1 MKGIPASEGIGVAQV
16 LTIQVQDLV
25 IETHTVEDT
34 EAEVARLRA
43 ALADVEIQL
52 ENLRIETAKHV
63 GEKEAEVF
71 EAHKMFLQ
79 DPEWAGQIE
88 SLILKESKSA
98 TEAVDQV
105 TKGFIQLFEAIED
118 PYLRERAADLKDVS
132 QRLLRKLLGLHEM
145 DLKNLEKPVILV
157 AKDLQ
162 PSQTAS
168 LDKNRVIGFVTEMG
182 NTTSH
187 TAIIARTLGIPAV
200 VGLSGILKTVKNGDI
215 LAIDGSTGDVVMGP
229 DSKVLED
236 FENRRKAYLDKQN
249 IFETVRGSQSLTADG
264 QQVEVA
270 GNIGKPKDV
279 ALIVNNDGDGIG
291 LFRSEFVFM
300 DRETAPTEEEQFE
313 AYKHVLETLGGKP
326 VIIRTLDAGGDKHIP
341 YLNIDEEMNPFLGY
355 RAIRICLDD
364 QELFKTQLRA
374 IFRASVYG
382 KAKIMFPMIARVE
395 EVRRAKAI
403 VESVK
408 ETLRTE
414 GIPFDETVPVGI
426 MIEIPSAAV
435 MADILIE
442 EVDFFSIGTND
453 LTQYTLAADRM
464 NEKLG
469 ELYSTFDPS
478 VIRLIANVIQAGN
491 KAGKMVGMC
500 GEAASDPKLIPL
512 WLGLGMDEFSVSP
525 SKILEA
531 RYYISK
537 LTKSQL
543 EPMVAKVLSA
553 RSKAEVKEILESVY
567 KEAYNG

>member
-16 LTIQVQDLV
+16 LVLEAQNLV
-25 IETHTVEDT
+25 IETHTIEDT

-52 ENLRIETAKHV
+52 ENLRIETAKNV

-79 DPEWAGQIE
+79 DPEWVGQIE
-88 SLILKESKSA
+88 NLILKEKKTA
-98 TEAVDQV
+98 TFATDKV
-105 TKGFIQLFEAIED
+105 TKGFLDLFEAIED
-118 PYLRERAADLKDVS
+118 AYLRERAVDLKDVS
-132 QRLLRKLLGLHEM
+132 QRLIRKLLNLRET
-145 DLKNLEKPVILV
+145 DLKHLETPVILV

-168 LDKNRVIGFVTEMG
+168 LDKNKVVGFVTEMG

-200 VGLSGILKTVKNGDI
+200 VGLYGILKMVKMGDV
-215 LAIDGSTGDVVMGP
+215 LAIDGSTGDVVIAP
-229 DSKVLED
+229 NAQVLAE
-236 FENRRKAYLDKQN
+236 FENRRKAYVNQQG
-249 IFETVRGSQSLTADG
+249 IFESVRGCKSLTADG
-264 QQVEVA
+264 EEVEVA

-313 AYKHVLETLGGKP
+313 AYKHVLETLKGKP

-395 EVRRAKAI
+395 EVRRAKEVIELVKAQLRA
-403 VESVK
+403 ES
-408 ETLRTE
+408 
-414 GIPFDETVPVGI
+414 IPFDESVPVGI

-469 ELYSTFDPS
+469 ELYSTFDPA
-478 VIRLIANVIQAGN
+478 VIRLIANVIKAGN
-491 KAGKMVGMC
+491 RAGKMVGMC

-543 EPMVAKVLSA
+543 EPVVEKVLSS
-553 RSKAEVKEILESVY
+553 RSKAEVKEILETLY

>member
-16 LTIQVQDLV
+16 LVLEAQDLI
-25 IETHTVEDT
+25 IETHRVEDT

-79 DPEWAGQIE
+79 DPEWVGQIE
-88 SLILKESKSA
+88 NLIFKEKRTA
-98 TEAVDQV
+98 TEATDQV
-105 TKGFIQLFEAIED
+105 TKGFLQLFEAIED
-118 PYLRERAADLKDVS
+118 AYLRERAADLKDVS
-132 QRLLRKLLGLHEM
+132 QRLLRMLLNLREM

-200 VGLSGILKTVKNGDI
+200 VGLSGILKMVKMEDV
-215 LAIDGSTGDVVMGP
+215 LAIDGSTGDVVIAP
-229 DSKVLED
+229 DSAVLAD
-236 FENRRKAYLDKQN
+236 FENRRKAYMSQQGV
-249 IFETVRGSQSLTADG
+249 FESVRGLKSLTADG
-264 QQVEVA
+264 QEVEVA

-279 ALIVNNDGDGIG
+279 SLIVNNDGDGIG

-313 AYKHVLETLGGKP
+313 AYKHVLETLQGKP

-341 YLNIDEEMNPFLGY
+341 YLNIDDEMNPFLGY

-374 IFRASVYG
+374 IFRASVFG

-395 EVRRAKAI
+395 EVRRAKEV
-403 VESVK
+403 VEGVK
-408 ETLRTE
+408 ALLRAE
-414 GIPFDETVPVGI
+414 GIPFDESVPIGI
-426 MIEIPSAAV
+426 MIEVPSAAV
-435 MADILIE
+435 MADVLID

-469 ELYSTFDPS
+469 ELYSTFDPA

-491 KAGKMVGMC
+491 RAGKMVGMC

-543 EPMVAKVLSA
+543 EPVVAKVLSSK
-553 RSKAEVKEILESVY
+553 SKAEVKEVLEALY

>member
-34 EAEVARLRA
+34 EVEVARLRA

-52 ENLRIETAKHV
+52 ENLRSETAKHV

-98 TEAVDQV
+98 TMAVDQV

-408 ETLRTE
+408 DTLRTE

-426 MIEIPSAAV
+426 MIEVPSAAV

>member
-1 MKGIPASEGIGVAQV
+1 MKGIPASEGIGVAPV
-16 LTIQVQDLV
+16 LMIEVQEMV
-25 IETHTVEDT
+25 IETHTIEDV
-34 EAEVARLRA
+34 EAEVAHFRA
-43 ALADVEIQL
+43 ALASVEVQL

-63 GEKEAEVF
+63 GEKEAGVF

-79 DPEWAGQIE
+79 DPEWVGQIE
-88 SLILKESKSA
+88 ALIRKEKKASSY
-98 TEAVDQV
+98 AVEKV
-105 TKGFIQLFEAIED
+105 TQGFIQLFEAIED
-118 PYLRERAADLKDVS
+118 AYLRERAADLKDVS
-132 QRLLRKLLGLHEM
+132 QRLLRRLLNLQEM

-200 VGLSGILKTVKNGDI
+200 VGLSGILKNVKNGDL
-215 LAIDGSTGDVVMGP
+215 LAIDGSTGDVIIAP
-229 DSKVLED
+229 EEKELAD
-236 FENRRKAYLDKQN
+236 FENRRKNYLNKQS
-249 IFETVRGSQSLTADG
+249 IFETVRGLETITLDG
-264 QQVEVA
+264 RQIEVA

-279 ALIVNNDGDGIG
+279 ALIVSNDGEGIG

-300 DRETAPTEEEQFE
+300 DRETPPTEEEQFE
-313 AYKHVLETLGGKP
+313 AYKHVLETMGGKP

-395 EVRRAKAI
+395 EVRRAKEV
-403 VESVK
+403 VEAVK
-408 ETLRTE
+408 EELRTE
-414 GIPFDETVPVGI
+414 GIAFDEQVPVGI
-426 MIEIPSAAV
+426 MIEVPSAAV
-435 MADILIE
+435 MADVLIE

-469 ELYSTFDPS
+469 ELYSTFDPA
-478 VIRLIANVIQAGN
+478 VIRLIAKVIQAGN

-500 GEAASDPKLIPL
+500 GEAASDPRLIPL

-525 SKILEA
+525 SKILET
-531 RYYISK
+531 RYNLRK
-537 LTKSQL
+537 LNQSQL
-543 EPMVAKVLSA
+543 ETVVEKVLS
-553 RSKAEVKEILESVY
+553 SKSKDEVKEILEVVY

>member
-16 LTIQVQDLV
+16 LTIEVQDLI
-25 IETHTVEDT
+25 IETHTIEDT

-52 ENLRIETAKHV
+52 ENLRSETAKYV

-79 DPEWAGQIE
+79 DPEWVGQIE
-88 SLILKESKSA
+88 ALILKERKAA
-98 TEAVDQV
+98 TYAVDKA
-105 TKGFIQLFEAIED
+105 TNGFVQLFEAIED

-132 QRLLRKLLGLHEM
+132 QRLLRKLLGLHEI

-200 VGLSGILKTVKNGDI
+200 VGLSGILNAVKNGDV
-215 LAIDGSTGDVVMGP
+215 LAIDGSTGDVVIGP
-229 DSKVLED
+229 NSKVLED
-236 FENRRKAYLDKQN
+236 FENRRKSYLNRQST
-249 IFETVRGSQSLTADG
+249 FETVRGCKSLTADG
-264 QQVEVA
+264 QEVEVA

-279 ALIVNNDGDGIG
+279 SLIVNNDGDGIG

-395 EVRRAKAI
+395 EVRRAKVI
-403 VESVK
+403 IESVK

-414 GIPFDETVPVGI
+414 GVAFDETVPVGI

-478 VIRLIANVIQAGN
+478 VIRLIANVIQAAN

-537 LTKSQL
+537 LTKTQL
-543 EPMVAKVLSA
+543 QPVVAKVLSS
-553 RSKAEVKEILESVY
+553 RSKAEVKEILENLY